1 MKKFWQT
8 EKFKRIERVW
18 EEKLRQSGF
27 NDIENAGKKLKQ
39 NAGNSYRT
47 VISTVIDGKQRY
59 FELLSQHFHDEVFTD
74 EIERFVMERRSQ
86 GAKIKEIVIDLKGM
100 GVKRR
105 THRETIRLIIQSYE
119 NKWKIK
125 KR

>member
-8 EKFKRIERVW
+8 EKFRLIESVW

-27 NDIENAGKKLKQ
+27 VDIESSNRKLKQ
-39 NAGNSYRT
+39 NSANSYRT
-47 VISTVIDGKQRY
+47 VVTQAIESKLRY
-59 FELLSQHFHDEVFTD
+59 FELLGQHFHEEQFTD

-86 GAKIKEIVIDLKGM
+86 GAKIKEIVIELKNM

-105 THRETIRLIIQSYE
+105 VHRETIGLIIQAYE
-119 NKWKIK
+119 KKWKIK